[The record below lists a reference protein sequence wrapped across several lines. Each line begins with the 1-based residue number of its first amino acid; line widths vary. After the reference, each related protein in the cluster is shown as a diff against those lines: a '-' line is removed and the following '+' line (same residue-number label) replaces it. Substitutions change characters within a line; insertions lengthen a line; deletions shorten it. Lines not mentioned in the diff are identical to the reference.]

1 MDLEANASVE
11 ANAETSRL
19 LDGMG
24 PRVESEGEFE
34 LEMELEPERESELA
48 STESNPM
55 RVLSPSP

>member
-1 MDLEANASVE
+1 
-11 ANAETSRL
+11 
-19 LDGMG
+19 MG

-34 LEMELEPERESELA
+34 LEMELEPEREPERESELA